1 MSCEEGKLQLNKKRH
16 FKVKRLEVKTFQSK
30 EIRRRKE
37 AENRIPQYSRNMH
50 CNKSTVCKQAKKYDD
65 SQAQK
70 SGVYGIM
77 DKSDD
82 SHLKNDSL
90 FQNIFI
96 KYEAQRTRKQRM
108 ICKFYHAEE
117 LMYP

>member
-16 FKVKRLEVKTFQSK
+16 FKVKRLEEGRKQKTEFHNTQ
-30 EIRRRKE
+30 EICTATRALFVNK
-37 AENRIPQYSRNMH
+37 QRNMMTQKH
-50 CNKSTVCKQAKKYDD
+50 
-65 SQAQK
+65 K

-77 DKSDD
+77 YKSND

-108 ICKFYHAEE
+108 ICKILQRIFCMIEE